1 MPSAEETQ
9 RYCPLCQTTTREQI
23 CPTDGVNTL
32 PQRPPTPKADLF
44 PSGHP
49 MAQGRY
55 RIERMLGAGGMGTV
69 YAATQVAMQRTV
81 ALKVLS
87 GDLTADNVE
96 LRRFYREARLAS
108 QLRHPHVVAIL
119 DFGIDEASNTPY
131 IAMEYV
137 EGRSLG
143 SILRAEGPL
152 KEVRTARLLE
162 QVARALV
169 AAHGAGLVHRD
180 LKPDNIMVSVLPDG
194 LEHVTVLDFG
204 IAKSLTH
211 EGASSGQLTHSGVVV
226 GTPRYMSPE
235 QVSARPVDGRSDLY
249 SLGVILH
256 EMLAGQP
263 PFLGDQLVALM
274 IAHVSAP
281 RPQYPALVGGAAPRP
296 SMVALHRSL
305 LAIDVDARPRDAQT
319 VAATLRAVAEGV
331 DTEPSRPTAV
341 AFGVATDDDGL
352 ADTLRRGVPPS
363 TSALEA
369 VRPPRT
375 HRRELFFASVGVLA
389 LMCLAAIGVAQS
401 VDPRFGHAVEPLDAG
416 QAATAPSV
424 TPNPTSPAT
433 VATASVTPEA
443 PMLAPALH
451 VDAGPDVTAIDASTL
466 EVEVVIDSDPPRA
479 GVYSG
484 GRFLGPTPQRVQVPA
499 NGTLVVL
506 QMKGYDTEQIRLGT
520 SSGPRRFVRLR
531 PSIIQKF

>member
-1 MPSAEETQ
+1 MASAEDTQ
-9 RYCPLCQTTTREQI
+9 RYCPLCQTTTREPI

-32 PQRPPTPKADLF
+32 PQRPPSTKAELF
-44 PSGHP
+44 PAGHP
-49 MAQGRY
+49 IGQGRY

-69 YAATQVAMQRTV
+69 YAATQVAVQRTV

-108 QLRHPHVVAIL
+108 QLRHPNVVAIL

-137 EGRSLG
+137 EGRSLA

-152 KEVRTARLLE
+152 GEVRTARLLE

-204 IAKSLTH
+204 IAKSVSQEVAT
-211 EGASSGQLTHSGVVV
+211 SGQLTNSGVVV

-235 QVSARPVDGRSDLY
+235 QVGARAVDGRSDLY
-249 SLGVILH
+249 SLGIILH

-263 PFLGDQLVALM
+263 PFGGDQLVALM

-281 RPQYPALVGGAAPRP
+281 RPPYPALVDGAAPRP
-296 SMVALHRSL
+296 AMVALHRSL

-319 VAATLRAVAEGV
+319 VAFTLRAIAEGFEA
-331 DTEPSRPTAV
+331 EPSRPSAV
-341 AFGVATDDDGL
+341 AFGVPAEDDDGL

-363 TSALEA
+363 TPAA
-369 VRPPRT
+369 GPNNVGRA
-375 HRRELFFASVGVLA
+375 HRREFFLASVGVLA
-389 LMCLAAIGVAQS
+389 LVGMAAVGVAQS
-401 VDPRFGHAVEPLDAG
+401 LDPRFRDDIEPLDASPAD
-416 QAATAPSV
+416 AATPSV
-424 TPNPTSPAT
+424 KGALSPPAA
-433 VATASVTPEA
+433 VATASVPAEL
-443 PMLAPALH
+443 PKLAS
-451 VDAGPDVTAIDASTL
+451 VDAGPDVSPVDAGL
-466 EVEVVIDSDPPRA
+466 RDLEVVIDSDPPRA

-484 GRFLGPTPQRVQVPA
+484 GRLLGPTPQRVQVPA
-499 NGTLVVL
+499 RGIVVVV
-506 QMKGYDTEQIRLGT
+506 QMKGYDPEQLRLGAGT
-520 SSGPRRFVRLR
+520 AARRLVRLR